1 MNLTALPVRP
11 RCRVIVDNDWSG
23 DPDGLLALAHHLL
36 SPSNRVVAVTSSFLS
51 PQFGSPLSRAADG
64 AGLAA
69 RLVEEVGPAEPPIV
83 AAGCESP
90 FDATPSEGDVAPAV
104 DAIIAE
110 AHRDEPLPLYLVC
123 GGPLTNVSAA
133 VRRDPSIAG
142 MLKLVWVGGSLDPA
156 TPEYNRDTDP
166 AAAAYVLDR
175 SDLEITQ
182 IPVETYQ
189 QCAVSVAE
197 LEHGLCSNGAL
208 GRWLFERFT
217 SLHLP
222 EVIEL
227 GEVWPIGDSPRS
239 RVTTP

>member
-90 FDATPSEGDVAPAV
+90 FDATPSEGDAPPAV

-110 AHRDEPLPLYLVC
+110 AHRDERLPLYLVC
-123 GGPLTNVSAA
+123 
-133 VRRDPSIAG
+133 
-142 MLKLVWVGGSLDPA
+142 WVGGSLDPA

-182 IPVETYQ
+182 IPVEAYQ